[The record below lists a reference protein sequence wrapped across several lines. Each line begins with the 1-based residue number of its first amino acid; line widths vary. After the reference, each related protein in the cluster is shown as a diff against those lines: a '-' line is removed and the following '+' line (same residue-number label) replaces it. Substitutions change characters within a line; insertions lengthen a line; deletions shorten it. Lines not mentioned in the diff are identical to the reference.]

1 MSEGYAGDVLFSLG
15 IPLLFYSEL
24 CGLRIYSLRIDFAI
38 PISKPLNSANPRR
51 RPMQEYPGLVFFFR
65 SSTIWWPWSGRIGM
79 DTCLF
84 CCNSRKAFITWYMS
98 TSPSRWLA

>member
-51 RPMQEYPGLVFFFR
+51 RPMQDWF
-65 SSTIWWPWSGRIGM
+65 SSSGR
-79 DTCLF
+79 L
-84 CCNSRKAFITWYMS
+84 
-98 TSPSRWLA
+98 PSGGRGRDA